1 MITTSAIFLS
11 ALTIPI
17 TVNQYRGKSPT
28 AVYPSSSGS
37 ESGRFDATT
46 GKITKDKR
54 KDNDMH
60 MIDLCNFQHTLYFT
74 NVHMNFCY
82 YVLWPFDNTKATFIS
97 TETNKQTSI
106 VICN

>member
-17 TVNQYRGKSPT
+17 TVNQYRRKSPT
-28 AVYPSSSGS
+28 AFYPSSSGS
-37 ESGRFDATT
+37 ESGGFDDATT
-46 GKITKDKR
+46 GKITKD
-54 KDNDMH
+54 ND

-82 YVLWPFDNTKATFIS
+82 YVL
-97 TETNKQTSI
+97 
-106 VICN
+106 

>member
-17 TVNQYRGKSPT
+17 TVNQYRRKSPT
-28 AVYPSSSGS
+28 AVYPTSSGS
-37 ESGRFDATT
+37 ESGRFDDATT

-82 YVLWPFDNTKATFIS
+82 YVL
-97 TETNKQTSI
+97 
-106 VICN
+106 